1 MNRKHRHDGKP
12 VVFGIYPIE
21 EIVKRIT
28 PVIHS
33 FPEVEC
39 VWLFGSQAKRFR
51 VRYDS
56 DIDLIVKIRSGYSIH
71 NFQRRFEQALEE
83 ATGKVV
89 SMMFHESYIESGLK
103 EDTDIEYTKILICE
117 NTEEQSN
124 DTFCLPER

>member
-21 EIVKRIT
+21 EIIKRVM
-28 PVIHS
+28 PVVRL

-51 VRYDS
+51 LRYDS
-56 DIDLIVKIRSGYSIH
+56 DIDLIVKVQSGHSIH
-71 NFQRRFEQALEE
+71 NLQYRLEGALEE

-89 SMMFHESYIESGLK
+89 SVMFHESYIESGLK
-103 EDTDIEYTKILICE
+103 EDTDIERTKILIYKDMGV
-117 NTEEQSN
+117 QKN
-124 DTFCLPER
+124 DVFCRER